1 MKVELF
7 ALCQGAFN
15 NNGQLTIVNTIDNF
29 SVSNL
34 PTRLSFGL
42 ALKFYLEPHEESGD
56 KMLEISVV
64 RKMDKQ
70 ICVPPMQIPVQI
82 SDMGKASHISLA
94 MNLQNVLFENE
105 GAYDVHMVLD
115 GNRLD
120 DFAFEVLKHE

>member
-15 NNGQLTIVNTIDNF
+15 NNGQLTIVNTVDNF

-64 RKMDKQ
+64 RKKDKQ

-82 SDMGKASHISLA
+82 SDMEKASHISIA
-94 MNLQNVLFENE
+94 MNLQNVLFEKE
-105 GAYDVHMVLD
+105 DTYDVHMVLN